1 MPGSY
6 TGVVILLLLGTS
18 VSVSGTADAAKSLRA
33 AKARLRSSY
42 ASWRIVVCF
51 TQPQTSFKAD
61 VQKVWEQARLES
73 FHADMDVSYIE
84 TRTTPVTTNSLLYP
98 LSMLNKFCTDIE
110 GGKTVLSLIIGGG
123 SAARFLV
130 TAAAALNL
138 PALWLPFTHRDFLR
152 QGNLGRFENR
162 IGSSPKEVGAA
173 AAALMH
179 RANWH
184 AFTLLIDTTLLP
196 VTHLLQTN
204 PPTLTPRAII
214 HLPTNDRTLRLRLR
228 RVAEESGSG
237 GVVVMACDLSNARK
251 ILGAANKFEMLSGR
265 FLWLWLDLKA
275 ELRPNEPN
283 IISSHLL
290 HSSRVAVAANENTP
304 LLERTTNLASD
315 DKPLPPLNPLPS
327 LANDIHR
334 LQEYRWRDEKIVTKR
349 EDKGFNFDDEEDVV
363 RLASDREL
371 NSKSFMPIGMLALRP
386 AGIRIMDGDTILS
399 RILRETSQALDE
411 TFLETKTMLSRMR
424 DLQLREH
431 FVPECF
437 PERNAKFMT
446 SDARENVSATLTSKL
461 RKSMGQISKDKAEF
475 QLLNLQAVRFPG
487 NKTQLR
493 WTKVGTIKGGR
504 EVRLDTIIWPGGG
517 IMPAYLEQG
526 GEKIGMPIYSIVTA
540 LASPFTMITHLQEGF
555 CLRGLT
561 CRQGNTV
568 VCCYGLSIDLLTV
581 VARELGFRFNLYL
594 VEDGLFGKRN
604 SRNGTWNGV
613 MGELVSGRAQM
624 SFAALSVSTHR
635 AEVVDFTTPYYFSGV
650 SLVTAP
656 QLRSEI
662 PLLAFLFPFS
672 TELWI
677 AVFTSLNFTAIAVA
691 LYEWFS
697 PFGLNPWGRQR
708 SKNFSIAS
716 ALWVMW
722 GLLCGHLVAFKAPKS
737 WPNKFL
743 INIWGGFS
751 VIFVASYTANIA
763 ALIAGLFFHSS
774 VSNYHDKSLLAQRV
788 GAPRASAAEYYVQ
801 RANPQLWS
809 HMARYSLSDVA
820 EGVEKLRNGSLDILI
835 ADTPI
840 LDYYRAT
847 DDGCRLQ
854 KIGDTINEDTYA
866 IALTRGHP
874 LKESISKIIA
884 NFTSNGLLDILQEKW
899 YGELPCLS
907 DRPGIGAIDAE
918 PGGQPRPLGVASVAG
933 VFCLLGMGV
942 VLGIIILMGEHL
954 FYKYTLPRLRRRPE
968 DSIWRSRN
976 VMFFSQKLY
985 RFINCVELVSP
996 HHAARELVHTVR
1008 QGQIASLFQK
1018 SVKRKEHE
1026 QRRRRKSKAQFF
1038 EMIQEIRRVQQEEKI
1053 ETVPEEPDATKT
1065 VKKDEKLGKGRE
1077 RSRSK
1082 SPLMPRSPKRSEK
1095 SRSSTNLSASRLG
1108 LSPVSLDAP
1117 MKPREFTLSSTN
1129 LRARSPL
1136 ETVGR
1141 RLSHGDGGSPPPHLG
1156 SFGGSANLRPLAPTR
1171 SDSTG
1176 GGTPTVRRDSAA
1188 GGGGVPTPRYSR
1200 SPAKRGQSFPVF
1212 ATLRPPHSAGYQVS
1226 RSPLLS
1232 PNSELTS
1239 AIGRKLSR
1247 EWGSG
1252 TIDLTRSSEAIGS
1265 GSGGG
1270 GGGGGGGSR
1279 GSTYT
1284 LNQEMTL
1291 SLSRSPGE
1299 EKAQEEALLPIKKP
1313 IRRARSHE
1321 NRDNSKLM
1329 ADLPSPRLTQPVVGG
1344 QCVSERT
1351 KKQLDSELK
1360 AILTAR
1366 AHHRDLHPP

>member
-1 MPGSY
+1 RSARA
-6 TGVVILLLLGTS
+6 I
-18 VSVSGTADAAKSLRA
+18 SG
-33 AKARLRSSY
+33 RLRSPYS
-42 ASWRIVVCF
+42 SWRIVLCL
-51 TQPQTSFKAD
+51 TQSQSSFKTDIQTSWD
-61 VQKVWEQARLES
+61 DARLKS
-73 FHADMDVSYIE
+73 SHADMNVSYIE
-84 TRTTPVTTNSLLYP
+84 APPATDAHSYP
-98 LSMLNKFCTDIE
+98 LSLLNKFCTEIK

-123 SAARFLV
+123 SAARFLM

-138 PALWLPFTHRDFLR
+138 PALWLPFTHEDFLR
-152 QGNLGRFENR
+152 QGNLGQFESR
-162 IGSSPKEVGAA
+162 IGSSTKEVGAA

-196 VTHLLQTN
+196 VTHLLQSN
-204 PPTLTPRAII
+204 LPTLTPRTII
-214 HLPTNDRTLRLRLR
+214 HLPTNDKTLRMRLR
-228 RVAEESGSG
+228 RVAEEGGSG
-237 GVVVMACDLSNARK
+237 GVIVMGCDLSNARR
-251 ILGAANKFEMLSGR
+251 ILAAASKFEMLAGR

-283 IISSHLL
+283 IISSHIL
-290 HSSRVAVAANENTP
+290 HSSRAAIATNPENP
-304 LLERTTNLASD
+304 VPGEIVNRNTNLVAESQ
-315 DKPLPPLNPLPS
+315 LTMNVLPS
-327 LANDIHR
+327 LLNDIHR
-334 LQEYRWRDEKIVTKR
+334 LQEYRWQNGHTMSKR
-349 EDKGFNFDDEEDVV
+349 EDRGFNFDDDEEFVTTDK
-363 RLASDREL
+363 EL
-371 NSKSFMPIGMLALRP
+371 NSKDFMPVGMLALRP
-386 AGIRIMDGDTILS
+386 SGIKLMDGDTTILS
-399 RILRETSQALDE
+399 RMIRETSQALDE
-411 TFLETKTMLSRMR
+411 TFLEVKSKLSRLR
-424 DLQLREH
+424 DLQLEDN
-431 FVPECF
+431 FVPDCL
-437 PERNAKFMT
+437 PDSRAKFLN
-446 SDARENVSATLTSKL
+446 SEVRRNVSKTLTQKL
-461 RKSMGQISKDKAEF
+461 RRSMGQLSKDKAKF
-475 QLLNLQAVRFPG
+475 QLLNLQAVRFSG

-493 WTKVGTIKGGR
+493 WTKVGTVKGGK
-504 EVRLDTIIWPGGG
+504 EVHLETIIWPGGG
-517 IMPAYLEQG
+517 IVPAYLEQG
-526 GEKIGMPIYSIVTA
+526 GEKIGMPMYRIVTA
-540 LASPFTMITHLQEGF
+540 LASPFTMVTNLQEGL
-555 CLRGLT
+555 CLRGIF
-561 CRQGNTV
+561 CRQEDTLM
-568 VCCYGLSIDLLTV
+568 CCYGLSMDLIALV
-581 VARELGFRFNLYL
+581 SRELGFRYDLYL
-594 VEDGLFGKRN
+594 VKDGLFGKRN
-604 SRNGTWNGV
+604 GRSGTWNGI
-613 MGELVSGRAQM
+613 MGELVSGRAQLA
-624 SFAALSVSTHR
+624 FAPLSVSAHR
-635 AEVVDFTTPYYFSGV
+635 AEIVDFTTPYFFSGV
-650 SLVTAP
+650 SFLTAP
-656 QLRSEI
+656 KRKSEI
-662 PLLAFLFPFS
+662 SLFAFLFPFS

-763 ALIAGLFFHSS
+763 ALIAGRFFDPA
-774 VSNYHDKSLLAQRV
+774 VINYHDKSLLLQKV

-801 RANPQLWS
+801 KANPELWS
-809 HMARYSLSDVA
+809 HMSRYSLSNVA

-866 IALTRGHP
+866 VALAKGHP
-874 LKESISKIIA
+874 LKESISKVLA
-884 NFTSNGLLDILQEKW
+884 NYTSTGLLDILQEKW
-899 YGELPCLS
+899 YGGLPCI
-907 DRPGIGAIDAE
+907 RGRGGIDVGFE
-918 PGGQPRPLGVASVAG
+918 HEQGGQPRPLGVASVAG

-942 VLGIIILMGEHL
+942 VLGTIILAGEHL

-1018 SVKRKEHE
+1018 SVKRVSAPTFSHPATPLSTNIYKETMFQKEHE
-1026 QRRRRKSKAQFF
+1026 QRQRRKSKAQFF

-1053 ETVPEEPDATKT
+1053 ETVPEEQPGVLT
-1065 VKKDEKLGKGRE
+1065 VKKEEKAPKGRE

-1095 SRSSTNLSASRLG
+1095 CRSSTNLSGSRLG
-1108 LSPVSLDAP
+1108 LSPVSSETP

-1141 RLSHGDGGSPPPHLG
+1141 RLSHGDGGSPPPRLG
-1156 SFGGSANLRPLAPTR
+1156 SHFGGSATLRPLAPTR
-1171 SDSTG
+1171 SDSVSTTAASKGEHPG
-1176 GGTPTVRRDSAA
+1176 GGTST
-1188 GGGGVPTPRYSR
+1188 TPRYSR

-1212 ATLRPPHSAGYQVS
+1212 ATLRPPHSAGHHHHHQMS
-1226 RSPLLS
+1226 KSPLLS
-1232 PNSELTS
+1232 PNNELTS

-1252 TIDLTRSSEAIGS
+1252 TIDVTRSSEAV
-1265 GSGGG
+1265 SGGA
-1270 GGGGGGGSR
+1270 
-1279 GSTYT
+1279 STYT

-1291 SLSRSPGE
+1291 SLERPSH
-1299 EKAQEEALLPIKKP
+1299 EKKNIQDDTLPIKKP

-1321 NRDNSKLM
+1321 NRDTSKLM
-1329 ADLPSPRLTQPVVGG
+1329 ADLPSPRLTVQPVVGG
-1344 QCVSERT
+1344 RSVSERT
-1351 KKQLDSELK
+1351 KKQLESELK